1 MAQADEQG
9 LQVPA
14 PRATGRKQKEQVEV
28 ADNKDV
34 QLKDAL
40 DSAEGVGDRRVLVNP
55 ALRGDVEFNKFDDEG
70 NLEATERFEAGKV
83 HMVSA
88 ELAESDYFVDAP
100 QDEK

>member
-1 MAQADEQG
+1 MAQGDEQN
-9 LQVPA
+9 LPNPA
-14 PRATGRKQKEQVEV
+14 PRAVGRKQKEEV
-28 ADNKDV
+28 DVAKDKDV
-34 QLKDAL
+34 RLGDAL

-55 ALRGDVEFNKFDDEG
+55 ALRGDVEFNRYDDEG

-100 QDEK
+100 EDES